1 MSDPADEAESDISEA
16 SSDIQ
21 TDESMESDVSGF
33 ADQARQA
40 HENYAERREN
50 EASGVE
56 KVAKDFGRA
65 ESDASD
71 EEIRA
76 VSNEVDSL
84 IDAEAE
90 DVQEFGEEASAQE
103 EVEEEI
109 QGMITNLDEAQADA
123 GEALEDLGGTMR
135 KAAEAID
142 KDALGPG
149 NEAANNLKRTITD
162 VVDVADV
169 EAEAEKEAEN
179 IIEDLATL
187 EEEDNQLERFE
198 RNMEAQFRKE
208 DGMIKELEQDAQELN
223 DEELLKKARQEDK
236 KLGKLKEKLKEDE
249 RITGE
254 AEERLGQEIEEMR
267 GEMLEME
274 NVEES
279 LENREAQLEKL
290 RDKAKQAETRADPE
304 TSQSLEKI
312 AQTAAQGASRLKDEI
327 SAEESKL
334 GEEESEVK
342 QLEANYG
349 NLSASGGSLS
359 AGIGS
364 AGAVVVVIVA
374 ALAAAT
380 LLL

>member
-21 TDESMESDVSGF
+21 KDESTESDWNSEFDGLKAAF
-33 ADQARQA
+33 AQDARDRGLKSNYDQ
-40 HENYAERREN
+40 
-50 EASGVE
+50 VL
-56 KVAKDFGRA
+56 KDFKTA
-65 ESDASD
+65 ESDGSD

-76 VSNEVDSL
+76 VSKELDTL
-84 IDAEAE
+84 EDAEAE
-90 DVQEFGEEASAQE
+90 RVKEFGEEAE
-103 EVEEEI
+103 EAEDLESGT
-109 QGMITNLDEAQADA
+109 QAMIANLDEAEEDM
-123 GEALEDLGGTMR
+123 GEALQDLGGTMR

-169 EAEAEKEAEN
+169 QGEAEKEAEN
-179 IIEDLATL
+179 IIEDLANL
-187 EEEDNQLERFE
+187 EKGDNMLERFE

-208 DGMIKELEQDAQELN
+208 EGLIQELGQDAQELS
-223 DEELLKKARQEDK
+223 DEELLKKAREEDK

-249 RITGE
+249 RITEE

-267 GEMLEME
+267 GEMLKME

-279 LENREAQLEKL
+279 LENR
-290 RDKAKQAETRADPE
+290 ADPE
-304 TSQSLEKI
+304 TSQNLEEI

-342 QLEANYG
+342 QLEANFG
-349 NLSASGGSLS
+349 NLSASSDGLS
-359 AGIGS
+359 AGIES
-364 AGAVVVVIVA
+364 AGTVVVVIVA